1 MATRTV
7 RALFFVGAALFGTT
21 VLPSVRPAFAES
33 KVGVT
38 SVADGDPLG
47 KPPTEAERVLRI
59 GIDVQA
65 NEIVTTHANDRA
77 HLVFLDGSSLTV
89 GPNARLTIDK
99 FVYDPHSKTGDLAIT
114 ASQGVF
120 RLVGGKISKTN
131 AININTPSG
140 TIGIRGGIT
149 MFGVSQRSTTANFI
163 FGNSM
168 TVTGQGL
175 TQTAT
180 RPGSQVIVN
189 FGAPPSLPSLL
200 PPGGAASL
208 MSQLETGSNSSG
220 AGGNADQKSQSSGFS
235 SINSGQQQNAQNA
248 IQGGLPPNTNNNT
261 LTQVVSNTNPATNPN
276 NPSTTTTTTS
286 TTQPGSQTSP
296 PGNTTPKT
304 AQTLQGYVGGL
315 LVASAGRHSI
325 TTGLSGAQPGDLRIR
340 TNAEN
345 STAKAKVIIR
355 GLDGSII
362 SPNATLK
369 LGSGRH
375 GGSFF
380 QDDQNYIT
388 ATVNGR
394 ATIRAGEET
403 IMARDTSVLLT
414 TSQVPGGSYVG
425 VSCSVCD
432 FLTFGEW
439 ETAISTRRYRGP
451 TAVATQAPW
460 VAGTLATELPNTQSA
475 SFSGG
480 MWGQAQNGNSAIRNV
495 TGSFGMSYSW
505 GAGTGTWNANF
516 DNRTYTGNV
525 AGSGGVSFAGSNIAA
540 TTGNRTMSVNGSF
553 FTSPAA
559 AGGVAGVA
567 GQFGARGPQYQASG
581 VFGGAKLP

>member
-1 MATRTV
+1 MV
-7 RALFFVGAALFGTT
+7 RGLSRLGAALLGTT
-21 VLPSVRPAFAES
+21 ALASLGPAFAES

-47 KPPTEAERVLRI
+47 KPPTQAERVLRI

-65 NEIVTTHANDRA
+65 NEIVTTHSNDRA

-99 FVYDPHSKTGDLAIT
+99 FVYDPSSKTGDLAIT

-149 MFGVSQRSTTANFI
+149 MFGVNQRGTTANFL

-168 TVTGQGL
+168 TVTSQGL

-189 FGAPPSLPSLL
+189 LGAPPSLPSLL
-200 PPGGAASL
+200 PPGGVAGL

-220 AGGNADQKSQSSGFS
+220 TGGNADQKSQSSGFS

-248 IQGGLPPNTNNNT
+248 IQGGLPPNTNNNA
-261 LTQVVSNTNPATNPN
+261 LTQAVSNTNPAANPN
-276 NPSTTTTTTS
+276 PNSSQTASTTTTP
-286 TTQPGSQTSP
+286 QPGSQTP
-296 PGNTTPKT
+296 PATTPKT
-304 AQTLQGYVGGL
+304 SQTLQGYAGGL

-325 TTGLSGAQPGDLRIR
+325 TTGLSGAHPGDLTIK
-340 TNAEN
+340 TDAES
-345 STAKAKVIIR
+345 STATAKVIIR
-355 GLDGSII
+355 VLDGSIT
-362 SPNATLK
+362 SPNATLN
-369 LGSGRH
+369 LGTGHH

-380 QDDQNYIT
+380 QNDQNYIT

-394 ATIRAGEET
+394 AVIRAGDAT
-403 IMARDTSVLLT
+403 IRARDTSVLLT
-414 TSQVPGGSYVG
+414 ASQVPGGSYVG
-425 VSCSVCD
+425 VGCSVCD

-439 ETAISTRRYRGP
+439 ETAISSRGYNGP
-451 TAVATQAPW
+451 TAVVTQAPW

-495 TGSFGMSYSW
+495 TGSFGMTYSW
-505 GAGTGTWNANF
+505 GAGAGTWNANF
-516 DNRTYTGNV
+516 DNRTYTGSV
-525 AGSGGVSFAGSNIAA
+525 AGSGGASFAGSNIAA

-559 AGGVAGVA
+559 AGGVAGVG
-567 GQFGARGPQYQASG
+567 GQFGARGLQYQASG